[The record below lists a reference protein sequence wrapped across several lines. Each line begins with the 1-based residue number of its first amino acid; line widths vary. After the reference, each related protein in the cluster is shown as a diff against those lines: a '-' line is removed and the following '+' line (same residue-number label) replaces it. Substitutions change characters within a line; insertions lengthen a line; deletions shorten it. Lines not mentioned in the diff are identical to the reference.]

1 MTGSFVLKNVMKTNY
16 RGEYYRLYL
25 NDGQINIDLNDN
37 LKFNNQNIIV
47 GDKQFVYDNV
57 SLTIKDYYNQRVGEI
72 NTTNKIIIIED
83 NDIKYYLLKDS
94 DLFKN
99 IIEHLK

>member
-1 MTGSFVLKNVMKTNY
+1 MKTNY

-25 NDGQINIDLNDN
+25 NDGQKNIDLNDKLN
-37 LKFNNQNIIV
+37 FNNQNIIV

-57 SLTIKDYYNQRVGEI
+57 SLTIKDYYNKRVGEI

-83 NDIKYYLLKDS
+83 NEIKYYLLKDS
-94 DLFKN
+94 DLFKD